1 MIAKNSAKYAALSLV
16 TYWGERVAYN
26 NIREGITGYPYR
38 GTSRHDNDIRAR
50 KDAKSLAYALG
61 ATESDILA
69 AYDRVFDTLDHI
81 ENKVRADLAAET
93 EQ

>member
-1 MIAKNSAKYAALSLV
+1 MIAKTTAKDAALEVLAF
-16 TYWGERVAYN
+16 WGERVMYN
-26 NIREGITGYPYR
+26 QMREYVTGDPYA
-38 GTSRHDNDIRAR
+38 GTLQHDDDIQAR

-69 AYDRVFDTLDHI
+69 AYDRVYDSLDAIHSQ
-81 ENKVRADLAAET
+81 VRADLAAET